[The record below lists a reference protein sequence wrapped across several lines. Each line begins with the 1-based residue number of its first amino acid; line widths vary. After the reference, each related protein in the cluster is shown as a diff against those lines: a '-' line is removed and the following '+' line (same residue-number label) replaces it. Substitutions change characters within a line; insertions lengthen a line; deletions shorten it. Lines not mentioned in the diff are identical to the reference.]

1 MTPNVHR
8 AYVERL
14 AREVLLAAEHR
25 GATARETRRMLRARL
40 ASLTVSR
47 SLWYAAA
54 VRVAGCR
61 LLDLADFR
69 QPTLPDLDRGPR
81 RTRPRRKKKMHAA
94 A

>member
-1 MTPNVHR
+1 MKTARLSHR
-8 AYVERL
+8 LLAERL

-69 QPTLPDLDRGPR
+69 QPDLLPRGPR
-81 RTRPRRKKKMHAA
+81 RNRPRKKAHAA